1 MAKKYEDIENIGKLI
16 SGGAIS
22 ELSKKVSGAEK
33 LAAEILKSLIE
44 MEKAKAAKKQEEE
57 RLAAEKLAAEE
68 AAKRAKEAAEKAA
81 AEPVLG

>member
-16 SGGAIS
+16 SGGAIA

-44 MEKAKAAKKQEEE
+44 MEKAKAAKKQEKG
-57 RLAAEKLAAEE
+57 LL
-68 AAKRAKEAAEKAA
+68 KRKKKHANIFMKR
-81 AEPVLG
+81 